1 MRRIATNG
9 DDTDGYKMTTMLTTA
24 DELRHALRSLARSH
38 RISLV
43 AITLFAVTVGVTTAI
58 YAVIDAVMLRPI
70 GLGAPDR
77 TVVIWQRDDTRGTP
91 VVEVAHGEVD
101 AWRRNARSF
110 EALGLFSSVN
120 WSLSLVDGESRSRVA
135 YVAVSAP
142 FFDVVGLAPAS
153 GRLLDSRDELG
164 NEPRA
169 VVISDQLWRQ
179 RFGASPQIIGAVVR
193 VQEDIESPVRSLEVV
208 GVMPPAFDFP
218 RGTQLWIPAAPSMRA
233 LAQRAGRAD
242 AGEYL
247 ASLRVFYALA
257 RLRHDASPAQAVEEL
272 TTISTRQQNP
282 AGSVSSVVATPINT
296 YLQGPARPVLWTM
309 LAGALLMLL
318 LSCSSVAGLQ
328 VFRTAIRDHALAV
341 HMALGAERRGLIV
354 RAVLEGG
361 LLALAGFAGA
371 IVIAWV
377 TTEWLVSSAPL
388 DVPRL
393 DRARLTT
400 PSVALFMVGLTAI
413 VGALTSLWPAFFVGR
428 IDAGRTLTSGARTVM
443 HPRERRLQRLVVGWQ
458 VAVAVVLLAGA
469 ALFVR
474 SVHTLDRTDVGFR
487 AEGLLSLDVEPS
499 WKELERWDA
508 FYDGLLSRTAELS
521 GVANAGAVYL
531 RPLSGPIGNDTIP
544 VLYGQEGLGE
554 NAPWRSNPRANTES
568 VTSGYF
574 RTLGI
579 PLLRGRDVAPTDV
592 AAAPNVVIV
601 SASAAA
607 RYWPGRDP
615 IGQRIV
621 VATQRSPGDR
631 EELRWQTVVGVVG
644 DVRYRGL
651 LDPRLDIYLP
661 AAQST
666 MRVKHLLIRTT
677 GPAEPVIARVRAIA
691 RELDPGVHVGEV
703 VLMSDVLA
711 RESAPWRF
719 AMRVLVFFGGLAA
732 ALATIGLIGI
742 VWLVVAMQ
750 RRELGIR
757 AALGASPKQLRTHV
771 LKDALWT
778 TSAATIAGVLGA
790 LAVGRALTGVLVG
803 TSPHDPLSLAG
814 AAAVAV
820 CAGGIGC
827 VLAAQGAA
835 RASPTEALR
844 D

>member
-1 MRRIATNG
+1 
-9 DDTDGYKMTTMLTTA
+9 
-24 DELRHALRSLARSH
+24 
-38 RISLV
+38 
-43 AITLFAVTVGVTTAI
+43 
-58 YAVIDAVMLRPI
+58 
-70 GLGAPDR
+70 
-77 TVVIWQRDDTRGTP
+77 
-91 VVEVAHGEVD
+91 
-101 AWRRNARSF
+101 
-110 EALGLFSSVN
+110 
-120 WSLSLVDGESRSRVA
+120 
-135 YVAVSAP
+135 
-142 FFDVVGLAPAS
+142 
-153 GRLLDSRDELG
+153 
-164 NEPRA
+164 
-169 VVISDQLWRQ
+169 
-179 RFGASPQIIGAVVR
+179 
-193 VQEDIESPVRSLEVV
+193 
-208 GVMPPAFDFP
+208 
-218 RGTQLWIPAAPSMRA
+218 
-233 LAQRAGRAD
+233 
-242 AGEYL
+242 
-247 ASLRVFYALA
+247 
-257 RLRHDASPAQAVEEL
+257 
-272 TTISTRQQNP
+272 
-282 AGSVSSVVATPINT
+282 
-296 YLQGPARPVLWTM
+296 
-309 LAGALLMLL
+309 
-318 LSCSSVAGLQ
+318 
-328 VFRTAIRDHALAV
+328 
-341 HMALGAERRGLIV
+341 
-354 RAVLEGG
+354 
-361 LLALAGFAGA
+361 
-371 IVIAWV
+371 
-377 TTEWLVSSAPL
+377 
-388 DVPRL
+388 
-393 DRARLTT
+393 
-400 PSVALFMVGLTAI
+400 
-413 VGALTSLWPAFFVGR
+413 
-428 IDAGRTLTSGARTVM
+428 
-443 HPRERRLQRLVVGWQ
+443 VGWQ

-621 VATQRSPGDR
+621 VATQRAPGDR